1 MINIEELQAT
11 FRGRLIQ
18 PDDPDY
24 NDARKIWNGYIDKH
38 PALIAQC
45 SGTAD
50 VIDAVK
56 FARKNSIEVSV
67 RGGGHNVA
75 GTALCDDGMVIDL
88 SQMRGIHVDA
98 PLKLAR
104 VQGGATWGD
113 LDRETQVFG
122 LAAPGGVVS
131 TTGVAGLTLG
141 GGLGYMRKKHGL
153 SCDNLQSVEIV
164 TADGTLRTASSMEN
178 QDLFWALRGGGGNF
192 GVVTSFE
199 FELHEVGPDV
209 MMCAI
214 MYPIDIAE
222 NVLAT
227 WKEFMLDSPDE
238 ISAQLLFWTIPDID
252 AFPKEARGKQVVA
265 ITAMYV
271 GHPDEGEK
279 ALQKLREID
288 TPVLDLSGKIPYTV
302 ANSMFDPFF
311 PKHERYYYF
320 KSQDLASLNKEAM
333 TAIIDG
339 AMNRPVD
346 SMLIAIWHY
355 GGQMN
360 RINSKDTAFSSR
372 DTTFLLSV
380 DSIWDDP
387 ADSDKVISWSRNFL
401 DKMKRFS
408 GDGMYVNFSGFGEE
422 GENLVK
428 AAYGENYARL
438 SKIKAK
444 YDPDNFFHINQNI
457 KPKK

>member
-1 MINIEELQAT
+1 MINIEELQST

-24 NDARKIWNGYIDKH
+24 DKERQVWNGYIDKH

-56 FARKNSIEVSV
+56 FARKNNIEVSV

-75 GTALCDDGMVIDL
+75 GSALVEDGMMIDL
-88 SQMRGIHVDA
+88 SKMRGIHVDA
-98 PLKLAR
+98 SQKLAR

-141 GGLGYMRKKHGL
+141 GGLGWLRKKHGL
-153 SCDNLQSVEIV
+153 SCDNLHSLEIV
-164 TADGTLRTASSMEN
+164 TADGQLRTASPTEN

-192 GVVTSFE
+192 GIVTSFV
-199 FELHEVGPDV
+199 FHLHEVGPAV
-209 MMCAI
+209 MMCAV
-214 MYPIDIAE
+214 MYPADIAE
-222 NVLAT
+222 KVLST
-227 WKEFMLDSPDE
+227 WKKFMMSSPDE
-238 ISAQLLFWTIPDID
+238 ISSQALFWALPDTD
-252 AFPKEARGKQVVA
+252 DFPDGARGKHVIA
-265 ITAMYV
+265 ITAMYA
-271 GHPDEGEK
+271 GDPDEGEK
-279 ALQKLREID
+279 AFQELRKID
-288 TPVLDLSGKIPYTV
+288 TPVLDLSGKIPYAV
-302 ANSMFDPFF
+302 AQTMFDPFF

-320 KSQDLASLNKEAM
+320 KSQDLASLNRETMDALIK
-333 TAIIDG
+333 G
-339 AMNRPVD
+339 AKDRPVA
-346 SMLIAIWHY
+346 SMLMAIWHY

-360 RINSKDTAFSSR
+360 RIGSKDTAFGSR

-387 ADSDKVISWSRNFL
+387 ADSDTVISWSRNFL
-401 DKMKRFS
+401 DTMKQYS

-422 GENLVK
+422 GDDLVQS
-428 AAYGENYARL
+428 AYGENYERL
-438 SKIKAK
+438 AKIKTK
-444 YDPDNFFHINQNI
+444 YDPDNFFHNNQNI
-457 KPKK
+457 KPA

>member
-1 MINIEELQAT
+1 MMNIEELQGT

-18 PDDPDY
+18 PGDTDY
-24 NDARKIWNGYIDKH
+24 DEERKIWNGYIDKY
-38 PALIAQC
+38 PALIARC
-45 SGTAD
+45 TGTAD
-50 VIDAVK
+50 VIDVVN
-56 FARKNSIEVSV
+56 FARKNGIEVSV

-88 SQMRGIHVDA
+88 SGMRGIHVD
-98 PLKLAR
+98 PSRKLAR

-141 GGLGYMRKKHGL
+141 GGLGYLRKKHGL
-153 SCDNLQSVEIV
+153 SCDNLHSVDIV
-164 TADGTLRTASSMEN
+164 TAEGVLLKASKSEN
-178 QDLFWALRGGGGNF
+178 PDLFWALRGGGGNF
-192 GVVTSFE
+192 GIVTSFE
-199 FELHEVGPDV
+199 FKLHEVGPEV

-214 MYPIDIAE
+214 MYPIEVAE
-222 NVLAT
+222 NVLST

-252 AFPKEARGKQVVA
+252 AFPEEARGKQVVA

-271 GHPDEGEK
+271 GDPDEGEK

-320 KSQDLASLNKEAM
+320 KSQDLASLDKNTRAALIEEAKK
-333 TAIIDG
+333 
-339 AMNRPVD
+339 RPVD

-360 RINSKDTAFSSR
+360 RIGSKETAFVSR
-372 DTTFLLSV
+372 DTTFLLSM

-387 ADSDKVISWSRNFL
+387 ADSEKVISWSRNFL
-401 DKMKRFS
+401 ERMKRFS

-422 GENLVK
+422 GEVLVK
-428 AAYGENYARL
+428 TAYGKNYDRL
-438 SKIKAK
+438 SSIKTK

-457 KPKK
+457 KPA

>member
-1 MINIEELQAT
+1 MINIEELQET

-18 PDDPDY
+18 SDDPDY
-24 NDARKIWNGYIDKH
+24 DEIRQVWNGYIDKH

-45 SGTAD
+45 TGTAD

-56 FARKNSIEVSV
+56 FARKNNIEVSV

-75 GTALCDDGMVIDL
+75 GSALCDGGMVIDL
-88 SQMRGIHVDA
+88 SEMRGIHVDA
-98 PLKLAR
+98 TQKLAR
-104 VQGGATWGD
+104 VQGGANWGD

-153 SCDNLQSVEIV
+153 SCDNLHSVEIV
-164 TADGTLRTASSMEN
+164 TAEGKLLTASETEN

-192 GVVTSFE
+192 GIVTSFV
-199 FELHEVGPDV
+199 FHLHEVGPNV

-214 MYPIDIAE
+214 MYPIEIAE
-222 NVLAT
+222 KVLST
-227 WKEFMLDSPDE
+227 WKEFMISSPDE
-238 ISAQLLFWTIPDID
+238 ISAQALFWTIPKID
-252 AFPKEARGKQVVA
+252 DFPEEAREKQVVA
-265 ITAMYV
+265 MTAMYV
-271 GHPDEGEK
+271 GDPDEGEK
-279 ALQKLREID
+279 AFQELREID

-320 KSQDLASLNKEAM
+320 KSQDLASLNKE
-333 TAIIDG
+333 TRETIIEG
-339 AMNRPVD
+339 AKKRPVD
-346 SMLIAIWHY
+346 SMLFAIWHY

-360 RINSKDTAFSSR
+360 RIGSKDTAFGSR
-372 DTTFLLSV
+372 ETTFLLSV
-380 DSIWDDP
+380 DSIWDDLS
-387 ADSDKVISWSRNFL
+387 DSEKVISWSRNFL

-422 GENLVK
+422 GDDLVQS
-428 AAYGENYARL
+428 AYGDNYRRL
-438 SKIKAK
+438 AEIKAK
-444 YDPDNFFHINQNI
+444 YDPDNFFHHNQNI
-457 KPKK
+457 KPE

>member
-11 FRGRLIQ
+11 FRGHLIQ

-24 NDARKIWNGYIDKH
+24 DEVRQVWNGYIDKH

-50 VIDAVK
+50 VIDAIK
-56 FARKNSIEVSV
+56 FARKNNIEVSV

-75 GTALCDDGMVIDL
+75 GSALVDDGMMIDL
-88 SQMRGIHVDA
+88 SKMRGIHVD
-98 PLKLAR
+98 PTQKLAR

-164 TADGTLRTASSMEN
+164 TADGELLTASPMEN

-192 GVVTSFE
+192 GIVTSFV
-199 FELHEVGPDV
+199 FHLHEVGPNV

-214 MYPIDIAE
+214 MYPIEIAE
-222 NVLAT
+222 NVLST
-227 WKEFMLDSPDE
+227 WKDFMIASPDE

-252 AFPKEARGKQVVA
+252 AFPEEARGQQVVT
-265 ITAMYV
+265 ITAMHI
-271 GHPDEGEK
+271 GDPDQGEK
-279 ALQKLREID
+279 AFQDLREID
-288 TPVLDLSGKIPYTV
+288 TPVLDLSDKIPYTV

-320 KSQDLASLNKEAM
+320 KSQDLASLNRETRDALIEKAK
-333 TAIIDG
+333 
-339 AMNRPVD
+339 NRPID

-360 RINSKDTAFSSR
+360 RIDSKETAFGSR
-372 DTTFLLSV
+372 DTTFLLSM

-387 ADSDKVISWSRNFL
+387 SDSEKVISWSREFL
-401 DKMKRFS
+401 DDMKSFS

-422 GENLVK
+422 GEDLVQ
-428 AAYGENYARL
+428 AAYGYNYKRL

-444 YDPDNFFHINQNI
+444 YDPNNFFHINQNI
-457 KPKK
+457 KPA